1 MAFVSKKLS
10 SGTGQKL
17 NKMDL
22 LFMALGS
29 TIGAGIIT
37 NTGIAIGLT
46 GRSVILAYFLSFL
59 VMFIG
64 NLPVLIAGS
73 LHPMSSPQYMMTE
86 WISPKLSGF
95 YMYTFL
101 LGRLA
106 QAYMGVA
113 FGTYISSICD
123 INPSL
128 AAVLVLTLFYV
139 INLFGMKSA
148 AKVQNITTFILILSI
163 MSFVIL
169 GLPKVDYAN
178 YFAKGEFITNGW
190 LGIFNAIAILLFGVG
205 GPSTLVQLALDSE
218 KPKKNIPLMTII
230 SYIVACFIF
239 CSVAFVGAG
248 VAPVE
253 EIAGEPMTTQARMIY
268 PGNWYLIFII
278 GGALLAIITTINGN
292 YVTYYTGC
300 VKGADDGWLPS
311 VFAKRNKY
319 GIPWVLHTLF
329 FIMAVV
335 PNILGMEIGQLS
347 SLASAVTIAPMAI
360 PLWGLLKLPEKDPE
374 AWKASALSKIFKG
387 KVSLTI
393 FISVC
398 TLALLIFVVINF
410 INFST
415 MTLVLAI
422 SYMVIATI
430 IVIFF
435 GDRIVSRK
443 KGQIKEETND

>member
-10 SGTGQKL
+10 SGSGKL
-17 NKMDL
+17 NIADL

-46 GRSVILAYFLSFL
+46 GRSVVLAYLLSFL

-73 LHPMSSPQYMMTE
+73 LHPMSSPQYTLTE

-128 AAVLVLTLFYV
+128 AAVLILTLFYV

-163 MSFVIL
+163 MSFVVL
-169 GLPKVDYAN
+169 GLPHVDFKN
-178 YFAKGEFITNGW
+178 YFAEGEFITNGW
-190 LGIFNAIAILLFGVG
+190 LGIFNAVAILLFGVG
-205 GPSTLVQLALDSE
+205 GPSTLVQLSLDSE
-218 KPKKNIPLMTII
+218 NPKKNIPLSTII

-248 VAPVE
+248 VAPVA
-253 EIAGEPMTTQARMIY
+253 EIAGQPMTYQARMIY

-292 YVTYYTGC
+292 YVAYYTGC

-329 FIMAVV
+329 YIMAVI

-360 PLWGLLKLPEKDPE
+360 PLWGLLKLPEKDKE
-374 AWKASALSKIFKG
+374 AWESSIFSKIFKG

-393 FISVC
+393 FVAICS
-398 TLALLIFVVINF
+398 LALIVFVVINF
-410 INFST
+410 INFT
-415 MTLVLAI
+415 PMTLVLAI
-422 SYMVIATI
+422 GYMVITTL

-435 GDRIVSRK
+435 GDKIINRK
-443 KGQIKEETND
+443 KMNEATKEAAI